1 MLTPT
6 YSPSSLLIRLAASAS
21 LSLGLATASWAQGVP
36 SDVQAAIEEH
46 TQGSVPIDSIST
58 TPIAGIYQVTSGNEI
73 FYSDSTGRYAFVG
86 GALMDMKDRRDVTAP
101 ALEKLNTIPW
111 ESLPL
116 SQAIVQVH
124 GNGQRKMAVFE
135 DPLCPICRVFTKFVD
150 QLENVT
156 VYRFVFPVID
166 PQSAPIARK
175 AWCSP
180 DRNAAWNMVMNGRNI
195 DGRED
200 CDISGLVEILK
211 FGEANNIANT
221 PTVILGNGKRL
232 VGATPPEQFIAE
244 LDASV
249 IITH

>member
-1 MLTPT
+1 MIAPT
-6 YSPSSLLIRLAASAS
+6 SSRSPLLMRLVASTSLG
-21 LSLGLATASWAQGVP
+21 LGLATASWAQEVP
-36 SDVQAAIEEH
+36 PDVQAAIEQH

-58 TPIAGIYQVTSGNEI
+58 TPIPGMYQVVSGNEI

-116 SQAIVQVH
+116 SQAIVEVH

-156 VYRFVFPVID
+156 VYRFIFPVID

-180 DRNAAWNMVMNGRNI
+180 DRSTAWNMVMNGRNI

-200 CDISGLVEILK
+200 CDITGLVEILK

-221 PTVILGNGKRL
+221 PTVILDNGKRL

-244 LDASV
+244 LDASG
-249 IITH
+249 ITTH

>member
-1 MLTPT
+1 
-6 YSPSSLLIRLAASAS
+6 
-21 LSLGLATASWAQGVP
+21 
-36 SDVQAAIEEH
+36 
-46 TQGSVPIDSIST
+46 
-58 TPIAGIYQVTSGNEI
+58 
-73 FYSDSTGRYAFVG
+73 
-86 GALMDMKDRRDVTAP
+86 MDMKDRRDVTAP

-116 SQAIVQVH
+116 SQAIVEVH

-180 DRNAAWNMVMNGRNI
+180 DRNTAWNMVMNGRNI

-200 CDISGLVEILK
+200 CDITGLVEILK

-244 LDASV
+244 LDAS
-249 IITH
+249 